1 MGRAFGLD
9 KLERISRKEVACE
22 LSLGEWADSPN
33 SCPYLISWGGGGL
46 ITLDWSCFPEIKSKE
61 SGKQGTNF

>member
-33 SCPYLISWGGGGL
+33 SCPYLISWGGGINYPGL
-46 ITLDWSCFPEIKSKE
+46 ELLP
-61 SGKQGTNF
+61 